1 MQLQKY
7 NIIGNNLAEKL
18 DNGAKIKDLINKA
31 VNLESGYVCGYPYNF
46 IIDVLFYATIVKIKG
61 EKGYYL
67 KNYSYK
73 GCLTKFNFLDDPN
86 FLQAIKLTTRKN
98 IKSI

>member
-7 NIIGNNLAEKL
+7 NTAGNNLAEKL
-18 DNGAKIKDLINKA
+18 SNGAKIKDFINK
-31 VNLESGYVCGYPYNF
+31 VSTIDPGYPYNF
-46 IIDVLFYATIVKIKG
+46 ILDILYNATIVKIKG

-73 GCLTKFNFLDDPN
+73 GCLTKFIFLDDPN
-86 FLQAIKLTTRKN
+86 FILAIKLTTRKN
-98 IKSI
+98 IQLI

>member
-7 NIIGNNLAEKL
+7 NTAGNNLAEKL
-18 DNGAKIKDLINKA
+18 SNGAKIKDFINK
-31 VNLESGYVCGYPYNF
+31 VVTIDPGYPYNF
-46 IIDVLFYATIVKIKG
+46 ILDILYNSTIVKIKG

-73 GCLTKFNFLDDPN
+73 GCLTKFIFLDDPN

>member
-7 NIIGNNLAEKL
+7 NTIGNNLSEKL
-18 DNGAKIKDLINKA
+18 DNGAKIKDFINKV
-31 VNLESGYVCGYPYNF
+31 VNLDPNFPYNF
-46 IIDVLFYATIVKIKG
+46 IREILYNSTIVKIKG

-73 GCLTKFNFLDDPN
+73 GCLTKFIFLDDPN

-98 IKSI
+98 IQSI

>member
-7 NIIGNNLAEKL
+7 NTAGNNLAEKIN
-18 DNGAKIKDLINKA
+18 NGAKIKDLINNV
-31 VNLESGYVCGYPYNF
+31 VNVYEFPYNF
-46 IIDVLFYATIVKIKG
+46 IREILFNATIVKIKG

-73 GCLTKFNFLDDPN
+73 GCLTKFIFLDDPN
-86 FLQAIKLTTRKN
+86 FIQAIKLTTRKN
-98 IKSI
+98 IYSI

>member
-1 MQLQKY
+1 MHLQKY
-7 NIIGNNLAEKL
+7 SNKGNNLPEMLSNAL
-18 DNGAKIKDLINKA
+18 KIKDLINK
-31 VNLESGYVCGYPYNF
+31 VSNVHEFPFNF
-46 IIDVLFYATIVKIKG
+46 ITNVLFNATIVKIKG

-73 GCLTKFNFLDDPN
+73 GCLTKFIFLDDPN

>member
-1 MQLQKY
+1 MQNWKY
-7 NIIGNNLAEKL
+7 DSIGNNLADKIR
-18 DNGAKIKDLINKA
+18 NSAKARILINNVVMA
-31 VNLESGYVCGYPYNF
+31 HSEYPFNF
-46 IIDVLFYATIVKIKG
+46 IVDILYNATIVKIKG

-73 GCLTKFNFLDDPN
+73 GCLTKFIFLDDPN

>member
-7 NIIGNNLAEKL
+7 NTAGNNLAEKISNSVKIRDLVSQVSNL
-18 DNGAKIKDLINKA
+18 DP
-31 VNLESGYVCGYPYNF
+31 SYPFNF
-46 IIDVLFYATIVKIKG
+46 IIDILFNATIVKIKG

-73 GCLTKFNFLDDPN
+73 GCLSKFIFLDDPN

-98 IKSI
+98 IQSI

>member
-7 NIIGNNLAEKL
+7 TTAGNNLSEKIE
-18 DNGAKIKDLINKA
+18 NGAKIKALLNNVAAI
-31 VNLESGYVCGYPYNF
+31 LPGYPGYTYNF
-46 IIDVLFYATIVKIKG
+46 IREILFNSTIVKIKG

-67 KNYSYK
+67 KSYSYK

>member
-7 NIIGNNLAEKL
+7 NTAGNNLAEKL
-18 DNGAKIKDLINKA
+18 SNGAKIKDFINK
-31 VNLESGYVCGYPYNF
+31 VVTIDPGYPYNF
-46 IIDVLFYATIVKIKG
+46 ILDILYNATIVKIKG

-73 GCLTKFNFLDDPN
+73 GCLTKFIFLDDPN

>member
-7 NIIGNNLAEKL
+7 SNKGNNLPEMLSNAI
-18 DNGAKIKDLINKA
+18 KIKDL
-31 VNLESGYVCGYPYNF
+31 VNNVSKVHEYPFNF
-46 IIDVLFYATIVKIKG
+46 ILDILFNATIVKIKG

-73 GCLTKFNFLDDPN
+73 NCLSKFIFLDDPS
-86 FLQAIKLTTRKN
+86 FIQAIKLTTRKN
-98 IKSI
+98 IQSI